1 MVYKVLGVMSGSSL
15 DGLDLAFAEFQEV
28 SGKWNFTIKAAA
40 CYPYPESWTARLS
53 SATQLSARE
62 YLLLDTAYGH
72 YIGSSV
78 NRFIEE
84 NGLAYQVQLI
94 ASHGHTVF
102 HLPEHKM
109 TAQLGDGAAIA
120 AATGINTVTDLRAL
134 DVALGGQ
141 GAPIVPVGERL
152 LFSSYGLLL
161 NLGGIAN
168 ITLQLTPSPIAWDI
182 CPANRVLNLLAE
194 KAGRSYDENGS
205 LARSGQVDNG
215 LLSELNEFDYYK
227 RPAPKSLAN
236 EFGTGEVYPMIGSKG
251 LSPNDALATYTLHIA
266 EQVKRAILH
275 QVTDPSPL
283 HGTQMLVTGGGAHN
297 IWLVESIQAQ
307 LDDLGIRVNVPDS
320 LTVDFKEALIMA
332 LIGVL
337 RWREEDNVLSSVT
350 GAKRSS
356 IGGAMWM
363 GRS

>member
-1 MVYKVLGVMSGSSL
+1 M
-15 DGLDLAFAEFQEV
+15 
-28 SGKWNFTIKAAA
+28 
-40 CYPYPESWTARLS
+40 
-53 SATQLSARE
+53 
-62 YLLLDTAYGH
+62 
-72 YIGSSV
+72 
-78 NRFIEE
+78 
-84 NGLAYQVQLI
+84 
-94 ASHGHTVF
+94 
-102 HLPEHKM
+102 
-109 TAQLGDGAAIA
+109 
-120 AATGINTVTDLRAL
+120 

-215 LLSELNEFDYYK
+215 LLSELNELDYYT

-275 QVTDPSPL
+275 QVPDPSPL

-307 LDDLGIRVNVPDS
+307 LDELGIRVNVPDS

-350 GAKRSS
+350 GATRSS